1 MDNDN
6 IVVIVRDMPIGTH
19 GVTVPNEDGSYTVFI
34 NARDAI
40 NQQQEAYEHEI
51 SHINNC
57 DFEKQ
62 NVQEIEYAAHH
73 LQPAKVPQEPP
84 QKRRRPRLPR
94 KSTAEDWKEVERV
107 IAVHECAAAFK
118 GVNYFDYIFQV
129 MENRKVYSEL

>member
-73 LQPAKVPQEPP
+73 LQPAKVPKEPP

-94 KSTAEDWKEVERV
+94 KSTEEDWRQFKKIMALHEH
-107 IAVHECAAAFK
+107 IAEQR
-118 GVNYFDYIFQV
+118 GIDYFDYLFERA
-129 MENRKVYSEL
+129 ENEKLYGWL